1 MSEVLGYLI
10 ADTGRLIRKSFD
22 ERARAIGITRAQW
35 RLLGHL
41 IRQPGLKQAPLAE
54 LLEVEPISLSR
65 MVDRLQESGMVERR
79 PDPQDRR
86 AWCLYLTEKAEPVVQ
101 QLRTVSDAL
110 HQQALQGFEV
120 SERLILESLLERIR
134 ANLFNNTTDTVER
147 VAAHG

>member
-35 RLLGHL
+35 RLLGNL
-41 IRQPGLKQAPLAE
+41 IRQPGLKQAQLAE

-65 MVDRLQESGMVERR
+65 MIDRLQESGMVERR

-86 AWCLYLTEKAEPVVQ
+86 AWCLYLSDKAEPVIQ
-101 QLRTVSDAL
+101 QLRAVSDAL
-110 HQQALQGFEV
+110 HKQALAEFE
-120 SERLILESLLERIR
+120 SHEQLMLNSLLERIR
-134 ANLFNNTTDTVER
+134 ANLLNHSYIVEP
-147 VAAHG
+147 VSAHG